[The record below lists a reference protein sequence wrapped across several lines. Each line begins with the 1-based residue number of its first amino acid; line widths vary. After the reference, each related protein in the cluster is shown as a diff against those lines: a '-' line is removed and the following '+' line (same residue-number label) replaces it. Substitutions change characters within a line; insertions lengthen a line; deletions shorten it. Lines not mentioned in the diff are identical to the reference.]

1 MRTPVGYRCREC
13 VRGQQQVFYNA
24 KSFDPV
30 IQGGVSAI
38 LSGIAAALIGLI
50 GSGLGFWGYFI
61 TFWAGSFAGALIAD
75 LAHRAAGR
83 RRGQYS
89 WLVVASGVVLGA
101 LVALPMLLFTG
112 MFALIGW
119 LIFVGTATS
128 AAIGRL
134 RLGR

>member
-1 MRTPVGYRCREC
+1 
-13 VRGQQQVFYNA
+13 VRGQQQVFYNS

-30 IQGGVSAI
+30 IQGAVSVI
-38 LSGIAAALIGLI
+38 LSGLAAGLIGMI

-89 WLVVASGVVLGA
+89 WLVVAGGVVLGG
-101 LVALPMLLFTG
+101 LLALPAMLFTG
-112 MFALIGW
+112 VFGLIGW
-119 LIFVGTATS
+119 LIYIGTATS